1 MNPLNVW
8 SKTILGWIVVSNDFF
23 FLLLFSPSLFN
34 LSFTTVCASFV
45 FLLSPSIY
53 LLCIFFSISHESC
66 SHLLTLH
73 LPLTPPTTSPL
84 THCHFLLPVFCHL
97 CVFPFLLEDC
107 EFAWTGPLMRSI
119 ICQQSQKNWFNIPTQ
134 RCKNKCTSLRCSS
147 PLSRGPWGN
156 QRPSVYLLGKLNCL
170 CDMFKSCPKM
180 GAFQVCVRVC
190 ASLLR
195 L

>member
-1 MNPLNVW
+1 MCGVKRSLAQLLFQMIF
-8 SKTILGWIVVSNDFF
+8 SL
-23 FLLLFSPSLFN
+23 LLLFSPSLFN

-73 LPLTPPTTSPL
+73 LPLTPSTTSPL
-84 THCHFLLPVFCHL
+84 THCHFLLPVFCL
-97 CVFPFLLEDC
+97 LSVFPFFLEDC

-119 ICQQSQKNWFNIPTQ
+119 IYQQSQKNWFNIPTQ

-156 QRPSVYLLGKLNCL
+156 QWPSVYLLDKLNYL

-180 GAFQVCVRVC
+180 GAVQVCVRVC